1 MLLQYPPQT
10 AGRLMTE
17 CFVRVQPEMSLFE
30 ALNHLRRIDSEVD
43 SITDLYV
50 LDADG
55 SPVA

>member
-1 MLLQYPPQT
+1 
-10 AGRLMTE
+10 MTE
-17 CFVRVQPEMSLFE
+17 RFVRVQPEMSLFE
-30 ALNHLRRIDSEVD
+30 VMNHLRRIDSEVG